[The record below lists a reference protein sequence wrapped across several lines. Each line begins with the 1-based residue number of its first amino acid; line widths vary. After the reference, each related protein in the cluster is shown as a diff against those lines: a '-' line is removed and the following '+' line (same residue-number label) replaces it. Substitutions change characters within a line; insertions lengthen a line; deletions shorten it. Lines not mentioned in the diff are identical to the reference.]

1 MNELRP
7 AAVDVTAGILKVAWT
22 KGSRACRLA
31 NSPCALPIWD
41 TPSEIGLLVKA
52 SPAGSVGSAQGR
64 IDNFIKSVPATGR
77 ALSEKRG
84 RITLTIVN
92 PDQYRDQIIKLIAAE
107 ALKSAAAFAPG
118 YGVEVAGLSEQLIWA
133 QASAT
138 EVFLYIPY
146 RFTIRPR

>member
-1 MNELRP
+1 ML
-7 AAVDVTAGILKVAWT
+7 
-22 KGSRACRLA
+22 
-31 NSPCALPIWD
+31 
-41 TPSEIGLLVKA
+41 
-52 SPAGSVGSAQGR
+52 
-64 IDNFIKSVPATGR
+64 ATGR